1 MRLQQS
7 VHAAEVVVAG
17 ARSGEAEEIVETGE
31 AEAAASRPE
40 PPLAAGITTPP
51 VEIIIVLVEINPE
64 GPDTR
69 RTRQNSVVTAIT
81 NLVTKLGF
89 VQSP

>member
-31 AEAAASRPE
+31 AEAAASCPE

-51 VEIIIVLVEINPE
+51 VEIIIILVEINPE
-64 GPDTR
+64 GPGTH
-69 RTRQNSVVTAIT
+69 RTRLPAAVTTITAGVRTVGSV
-81 NLVTKLGF
+81 
-89 VQSP
+89 

>member
-51 VEIIIVLVEINPE
+51 VEIIIILVEINPE
-64 GPDTR
+64 GPGTHPAAVTTITAGV
-69 RTRQNSVVTAIT
+69 RTVGSV
-81 NLVTKLGF
+81 
-89 VQSP
+89 